1 MRGSEAPTAARS
13 ARQAVRRIGGSG
25 PLLFVLSALSQYLG
39 ASLAV
44 RAFSLMPAAGV
55 AWVRVLTGTAV
66 LAAWRRPWRHLRDQP
81 VSALFTVALFG
92 AVLAAMNLVFYLAI
106 ARLPLGT
113 GVAIEF
119 IGPVLVAA
127 ISVRSL
133 RNLASFALAGVGVAT
148 LSRVSASVSVAGVA
162 FALSAGVLWAAY
174 IVLAHR
180 VARRGLGTTGL
191 AAAMAFGVLVIA
203 PWGLLPAASSAGH
216 GAVLLLAALVGLL
229 SSALPYALDQ
239 LLLRRLARGT
249 YAVLLSLLPATA
261 TLLGFLLLGQV
272 PTGLELVGIALV
284 VAAVAVR
291 APEEPAPTA

>member
-1 MRGSEAPTAARS
+1 VATARRS
-13 ARQAVRRIGGSG
+13 ARQAASRPAVSG

-55 AWVRVLTGTAV
+55 AWVRVLTGAV
-66 LAAWRRPWRHLRDQP
+66 VLSAWRRPWQQLRHQP
-81 VSALFTVALFG
+81 LSALLTVALFG

-113 GVAIEF
+113 AVAIEF

-133 RNLASFALAGVGVAT
+133 RNLASFGLAAAGVAT
-148 LSRVSASVSVAGVA
+148 LSRVSFPGSAAGVG
-162 FALSAGVLWAAY
+162 FALAAGVLWAGY

-191 AAAMAFGVLVIA
+191 AGAMAFGVLVIA
-203 PWGLLPAASSAGH
+203 PWGLAPAATSAGH
-216 GAVLLLAALVGLL
+216 GPVLLLAALVGVL
-229 SSALPYALDQ
+229 SSVLPYALDQ
-239 LLLRRLARGT
+239 LLLRRMARGT

-261 TLLGFLLLGQV
+261 TVLGFLLLGQV
-272 PTGLELVGIALV
+272 PKALELVGIALV

>member
-1 MRGSEAPTAARS
+1 VSDSPAATARRS
-13 ARQAVRRIGGSG
+13 ARQAVSRTSASG

-55 AWVRVLTGTAV
+55 AWVRVLTGAV
-66 LAAWRRPWRHLRDQP
+66 VLLAWRRPWRHLGHQP
-81 VSALFTVALFG
+81 PSALLTVALFG

-127 ISVRSL
+127 LALRSL
-133 RNLASFALAGVGVAT
+133 RNLASLALAAAGVAT
-148 LSRVSASVSVAGVA
+148 LSRVSFPANAAGVA
-162 FALSAGVLWAAY
+162 FALAAGVLWAGY
-174 IVLAHR
+174 ILLAHR
-180 VARRGLGTTGL
+180 IARRGLGTAGL

-203 PWGLLPAASSAGH
+203 PWGLAPALASAGH
-216 GAVLLLAALVGLL
+216 GPVLLFAALVGVL
-229 SSALPYALDQ
+229 SSVFPYALDQ
-239 LLLRRLARGT
+239 LLLRRMARGT

-261 TLLGFLLLGQV
+261 TILGFLLLGQV
-272 PTGLELVGIALV
+272 PTALELVGIALV
-284 VAAVAVR
+284 VAAVAAR